1 MKTKKT
7 NQEAAAAVLGE
18 IAETP
23 EPETGKPGLP
33 NADLPEPEPE
43 DGDMAD
49 YEPDVDE
56 DEEGEHEEHLAF
68 SEKDERDL
76 PILENRASGGLRE
89 SAQAYREIRVRQL
102 WKLLTNHAGEQR
114 YSSFDE
120 YCSDRLGHSRQWVTH
135 LTNWLRV
142 VEELERLGMAV
153 PHLTVKA
160 AQGLLTARLD
170 EAGGLR
176 AVLQEAKEDGVPL
189 DRDHLREIVLRR
201 ADFSYLSDAEYKG
214 DDKPAAKTY
223 AEYKND
229 LAAVKEM
236 GSGPTDYGITDRA
249 KALDGD
255 FAENLVALCQQEK
268 KLPSKDRLLAGLTG
282 DVLKCVVGKLKTIAE
297 EQAEIKK
304 KKDALAARRKELRER
319 QKDASLKTLKEEV
332 KALEQD
338 LKAKEQTGSSPTP
351 KTEDDGDESEEEP
364 ETIPDDQP
372 ESDPDEEPEAD
383 SDVYSCL
390 DNALVNLDD
399 ALLGDWPEDAGE
411 LDDILLKAQD
421 CEEKLAEIV
430 AKAKEMLAEVD
441 AREAI
446 LSDNE

>member
-7 NQEAAAAVLGE
+7 NQEAAAAVLGN
-18 IAETP
+18 IAETT
-23 EPETGKPGLP
+23 ELETGKPGLP
-33 NADLPEPEPE
+33 DADLPEPEAE

-56 DEEGEHEEHLAF
+56 DEDGDHEEHLAF
-68 SEKDERDL
+68 TEKDERDL
-76 PILENRASGGLRE
+76 PILENKASGGLRE

-102 WKLLTNHAGEQR
+102 WKLLKDDAGEQL
-114 YSSFDE
+114 YSTFDE
-120 YCSDRLGHSRQWVTH
+120 YCSERLGHSRQWVTH

-214 DDKPAAKTY
+214 YDKPAAKTY
-223 AEYKND
+223 ADYKRD
-229 LAAVKEM
+229 LAAVKQM
-236 GSGPTDYGITDRA
+236 GSGPTDYGITERA

-255 FAENLVALCQQEK
+255 FADNLVALCQQEK
-268 KLPSKDRLLAGLTG
+268 TMPPHDRLLSALTG
-282 DVLKCVVGKLKTIAE
+282 TALEDVVAKLKVIAE

-304 KKDALAARRKELRER
+304 QKQELAARRKEIRDR
-319 QKDASLKTLKEEV
+319 QKDASLKKLKAES
-332 KALEQD
+332 KALEEEIN
-338 LKAKEQTGSSPTP
+338 AKEQTGSSPTP
-351 KTEDDGDESEEEP
+351 KAEDAGDEVEEEP
-364 ETIPDDQP
+364 DAIPDD
-372 ESDPDEEPEAD
+372 EPEAD

-430 AKAKEMLAEVD
+430 AKAKEMLSEVD

-446 LSDNE
+446 LRDNE